1 MDQNLRKARI
11 LVADDQEKNVDII
24 KTYLQIQGYE
34 NVKTLTDSRKF
45 KSAFAEFEP
54 DIILIDLKMPYLSGF
69 DIIEWLKE
77 QISATT
83 YLPVIVLTSDV
94 SSETKM
100 RALQAGANDFLVKPF
115 DLVELQARVN
125 NQLYTRLKNEQVN
138 EYSAELKR
146 LIATKDKFFSIVA
159 HDVRNPFVGIKNYI
173 DIILKI
179 KDYQPDKIE
188 SRLRVIYNTADRGHE
203 LLENLLKWSRIQTN
217 KIQVE
222 RDEFLLES
230 LIRKS
235 CNVVEL
241 QAANKQIIMNLSVQE
256 IALISD
262 FSLLET
268 ILRNLLSNA
277 IKFTPTGGTVKISAD
292 CYDNEILKLTV
303 SDSGVGISPEVQS
316 KLFRIDE
323 NLQSHDGTNGEKG
336 SGLGLILCRE
346 FVNLLHGSIDVESIE
361 DQGTTF
367 IVRVPVQII

>member
-1 MDQNLRKARI
+1 
-11 LVADDQEKNVDII
+11 
-24 KTYLQIQGYE
+24 
-34 NVKTLTDSRKF
+34 VKTLTDSRKF
-45 KSAFAEFEP
+45 KSAFSEFEP

-77 QISATT
+77 QIPATT

-94 SSETKM
+94 NSETKM
-100 RALQAGANDFLVKPF
+100 RALQAGANDFLIKPF

-138 EYSAELKR
+138 EYSTELKK

-222 RDEFLLES
+222 RDEFMLES

-241 QAANKQIIMNLSVQE
+241 QAANKQIVMNLSVQE
-256 IALISD
+256 VALISD

-277 IKFTPTGGTVKISAD
+277 IKFTPAGGTVKISAD
-292 CYDNEILKLTV
+292 CNHNEILKLTV

-367 IVRVPVQII
+367 TVHVPVQII